1 MIQPPRYVCV
11 VPRVVT
17 VAQVSTWN
25 VHSAIAAKLQH
36 LMGPQTR
43 VPVKVGMGFSTL
55 KPLVKTR

>member
-43 VPVKVGMGFSTL
+43 VPVKVG
-55 KPLVKTR
+55 